1 LFIRDALYWLA
12 RSAPQRQATGGSS
25 ERTSEENFDYEVE
38 PSTSGGFQ
46 VTLLVSVIGLFK
58 T

>member
-1 LFIRDALYWLA
+1 LFIWDALYWLA
-12 RSAPQRQATGGSS
+12 RSAPQRQAAGGSS
-25 ERTSEENFDYEVE
+25 NQTSEEYEVE